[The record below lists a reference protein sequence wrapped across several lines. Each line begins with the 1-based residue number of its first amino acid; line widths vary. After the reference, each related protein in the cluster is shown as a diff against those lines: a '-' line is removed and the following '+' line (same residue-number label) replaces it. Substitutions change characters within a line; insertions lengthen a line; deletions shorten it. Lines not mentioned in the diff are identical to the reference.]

1 MSMVMVMG
9 WEAGVIGARGTSGAV
24 ESGLGVISNEL

>member
-9 WEAGVIGARGTSGAV
+9 WDAAVMGARGSGGAV
-24 ESGLGVISNEL
+24 DSGLGVISNEL